1 MACTLL
7 LVLSAAALV
16 GHLAFDDARHDIA
29 GTNQSRCVAY
39 AANDLDCPY
48 SK

>member
-1 MACTLL
+1 MKRTLL
-7 LVLSAAALV
+7 LVLSVAALV
-16 GHLAFDDARHDIA
+16 GYFAHGDARREMA
-29 GTNQSRCVAY
+29 GANQSRCAAY

>member
-1 MACTLL
+1 MRRTLL

-16 GHLAFDDARHDIA
+16 GYFAFDDARRDLVGADH
-29 GTNQSRCVAY
+29 SRCAAF

-48 SK
+48 SR